1 VRAIR
6 LAAPFTASD
15 ATVPIRCPYTSAVIE
30 IAAWPSSLDT
40 TAMSA
45 HGGEHERGG
54 TVPQPVETHRG
65 QLLTGAFAEALYAGR
80 PFRAILRDL
89 GLTSNQVWG
98 SPEQTTHGTPS
109 SRPLDRYPPGPPE
122 ARHDPGVCPWVCLPR
137 VPRTPAHQDGQEP
150 RLSAEHSQ
158 QR

>member
-45 HGGEHERGG
+45 PGGEHERGG

-89 GLTSNQVWG
+89 GLTSNQVWAH
-98 SPEQTTHGTPS
+98 PNRRLMAHRVRDRVTATRRDHLKHVTTRAYVRGYVCRECREHQ
-109 SRPLDRYPPGPPE
+109 RIRM
-122 ARHDPGVCPWVCLPR
+122 ARNRG
-137 VPRTPAHQDGQEP
+137 
-150 RLSAEHSQ
+150 
-158 QR
+158 

>member
-1 VRAIR
+1 
-6 LAAPFTASD
+6 
-15 ATVPIRCPYTSAVIE
+15 VIE

-45 HGGEHERGG
+45 PGGEHERGG